1 MVDIIP
7 GGPGGASGGSGPG
20 ALPGL
25 QATEIP
31 VGDNSS
37 VRVKLLVYSAYD
49 VSPALSVLFFL

>member
-20 ALPGL
+20 ALPVL
-25 QATEIP
+25 RATEIP

-37 VRVKLLVYSAYD
+37 VRVSHELSCSLSSALLAAV
-49 VSPALSVLFFL
+49 